1 MNLSDLSGAGKPLQL
16 DDDSMIPK
24 ELRAGHDHRLGHSWR
39 SLDGAELAKRNPGS
53 SGRNDDH
60 GLRAA
65 YRILKNSGFLP
76 PEIQLRKEIHEAEQ
90 LLLHVED
97 AAERARALLRLE
109 MLRMRL
115 QTSRQQPSNLH
126 LEEQYYQQLVERL
139 ERTAK

>member
-1 MNLSDLSGAGKPLQL
+1 MSEREKILARIQEALRAGELSNLPGAGKPLQL

-24 ELRAGHDHRLGHSWR
+24 E
-39 SLDGAELAKRNPGS
+39 
-53 SGRNDDH
+53 
-60 GLRAA
+60 LRAA

-115 QTSRQQPSNLH
+115 QTSRQQPTNLH
-126 LEEQYYQQLVERL
+126 LEEQYYQRLVERL
-139 ERTAK
+139 GKREG

>member
-1 MNLSDLSGAGKPLQL
+1 MAILDQIAEARIQEALRAGELSNLPGAGKPLQL

-24 ELRAGHDHRLGHSWR
+24 ELRA
-39 SLDGAELAKRNPGS
+39 
-53 SGRNDDH
+53 
-60 GLRAA
+60 A
-65 YRILKNSGFLP
+65 YRILKNPGFLP

-115 QTSRQQPSNLH
+115 QTSRQQPTNLH
-126 LEEQYYQQLVERL
+126 LEEQYYQRLVERL

>member
-1 MNLSDLSGAGKPLQL
+1 MDIFDQIAEARIQEALRAGELSNLPGAGKPLQL
-16 DDDSMIPK
+16 DDDSMIPR
-24 ELRAGHDHRLGHSWR
+24 E
-39 SLDGAELAKRNPGS
+39 
-53 SGRNDDH
+53 
-60 GLRAA
+60 LRAA

-97 AAERARALLRLE
+97 TAERARALLRLE

-115 QTSRQQPSNLH
+115 QTSRQQPTNLH
-126 LEEQYYQQLVERL
+126 LEEQYYQRLVERL